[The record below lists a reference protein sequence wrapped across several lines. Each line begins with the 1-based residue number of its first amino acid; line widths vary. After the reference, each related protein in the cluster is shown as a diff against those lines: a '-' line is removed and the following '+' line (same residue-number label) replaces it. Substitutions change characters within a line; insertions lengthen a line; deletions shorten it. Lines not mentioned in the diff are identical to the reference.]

1 MRYLG
6 CLWVTARRTS
16 RQRERVPSLGKMFG
30 TSVGW
35 FGGWAKSYVQ
45 VEYAN
50 KEYFMRQVIST
61 TVFNLTLKVS
71 LH

>member
-16 RQRERVPSLGKMFG
+16 RQRERVLSLGKMFG
-30 TSVGW
+30 MSVGW

-45 VEYAN
+45 VG
-50 KEYFMRQVIST
+50 MII
-61 TVFNLTLKVS
+61 
-71 LH
+71 

>member
-16 RQRERVPSLGKMFG
+16 RQRERVLSLGKMFG
-30 TSVGW
+30 KSVGW

-50 KEYFMRQVIST
+50 RT
-61 TVFNLTLKVS
+61 NLVNNMKVYMIGANG
-71 LH
+71 HEKMQ